1 LVGARQRASI
11 RYVPLATT
19 DEYARMLD
27 AASAGGYS
35 YAAVNVASSETLNAA
50 LRGFAEAGAD
60 GIVQITLGAAEFL
73 SGSSV
78 SDPLVGARAFAHY
91 AHVVAEAS
99 PVLVALHTDRCPP
112 ALVDHVLWPLVAESA
127 WRIERDEPPL
137 FHSHTFDGST
147 LPLEDA
153 LRIARPL
160 LVQCSGLGIVLEV
173 ECGVGSSADEL
184 AAAVSYGAVKTNI
197 EIAGQDAFTRALA
210 GQVLDDWNGIL
221 MVDRTLAHKHGYD
234 ARSWGGA
241 AEASIA
247 ARVREA
253 CEQLGSAGRT
263 LVTERAAA

>member
-1 LVGARQRASI
+1 LVGARQRGSI
-11 RYVPLATT
+11 RDVPLATT
-19 DEYARMLD
+19 DEYTRMLD
-27 AASAGGYS
+27 AASAGVYS
-35 YAAVNVASSETLNAA
+35 YAAVNVTSSETLNAA

-78 SDPLVGARAFAHY
+78 SDPLLGARAIAQY
-91 AHVVAEAS
+91 AQVVAEAS
-99 PVLVALHTDRCPP
+99 PVFLALHTDRCPP
-112 ALVDHVLWPLVAESA
+112 ALVDEVLWPLIAESA

-147 LPLEDA
+147 LPLEDN

-160 LVQCSGLGIVLEV
+160 LEQCAGLGIVLEV
-173 ECGVGSSADEL
+173 ECGAGSSTDEL
-184 AAAVSYGAVKTNI
+184 VAGGSYGAVKTNVDI
-197 EIAGQDAFTRALA
+197 DGQDAFTRALA
-210 GQVLDDWNGIL
+210 GHVLDDWNGIL

-234 ARSWGGA
+234 PRSWGGA
-241 AEASIA
+241 AEASMA
-247 ARVREA
+247 GRVREA